1 MLCAGEGLMSELDW
15 DDFRLVKAIADA
27 GGLTGAAATLSVNH
41 STVFRRLGQIEE
53 QMGLPLFER
62 RKTGYMAT
70 PAGEEMASLAARM
83 DEDVTSFA
91 RRIAGRDIAP
101 SGEVRITTTD
111 TLFLHFL
118 IPVFAAFRKVHPQI
132 RLDIVIGNQAL
143 NLSRRD
149 ADVAIRASD
158 SPPDTLVGRRVASLC
173 WAIYGRASDAD
184 PLTQTDATDAAALF
198 EKTWVTLG
206 DTLGHVKAAR
216 YVRDRVAP
224 ERIGLKTSAVLGLAE
239 AIEAGL
245 GIGPLPC
252 FIGDTRPGLTRML
265 PPNPDFS
272 TGLWILTHP
281 DLRHAPRVRA
291 FMDFCGTEIARRRAC
306 MEGTG

>member
-1 MLCAGEGLMSELDW
+1 MSDLAW
-15 DDFRLVKAIADA
+15 DDFRLVKAVADA
-27 GGLTGAAATLSVNH
+27 GGLTGAAAALNVNH

-53 QMGLPLFER
+53 QLGLPLFER

-70 PAGEEMASLAARM
+70 PAGEEMANLAARM

-91 RRIAGRDIAP
+91 RRIAGRDITP
-101 SGEVRITTTD
+101 SGEVRVTTTD

-118 IPVFAAFRKVHPQI
+118 IPIFAAFRKAHPSI

-143 NLSRRD
+143 NLSKRD

-158 SPPDTLVGRRVASLC
+158 SPPETLVGRRSATLA
-173 WAIYGRASDAD
+173 WAIYGRAGDLKDLSELDPPD
-184 PLTQTDATDAAALF
+184 PLALF
-198 EKTWVTLG
+198 ERTWVTLG

-224 ERIGLKTSAVLGLAE
+224 ERIALKTSAVLGLAE
-239 AIEAGL
+239 AIEAGF
-245 GIGPLPC
+245 GVGPLPC
-252 FIGDTRPGLTRML
+252 FIGDMRPALARL
-265 PPNPDFS
+265 QAPDPDFS

-281 DLRHAPRVRA
+281 DLRHAPRIRA
-291 FMDFCGTEIARRRAC
+291 FMDFCGAEIARRRAI
-306 MEGTG
+306 MEGTGVTA

>member
-1 MLCAGEGLMSELDW
+1 MSELDW

-27 GGLTGAAATLSVNH
+27 GGLTGAASALSCNH

-53 QMGLPLFER
+53 QLGLPLFER

-70 PAGEEMASLAARM
+70 PAGEEMAHLASRM

-118 IPVFAAFRKVHPQI
+118 IPIFAAFQKAHPQI

-149 ADVAIRASD
+149 ADIAIRASD
-158 SPPDTLVGRRVASLC
+158 SPPDTLVGRRIASLC
-173 WAIYGRASDAD
+173 WAIYGRAGDAD
-184 PLTQTDATDAAALF
+184 ALSPSDTVEPAHLF
-198 EKTWVTLG
+198 ERSWVTLG
-206 DTLGHVKAAR
+206 DTLGHIKAAK

-224 ERIGLKTSAVLGLAE
+224 ERICLKTSAVLGLAE
-239 AIEAGL
+239 AIEAGF

-252 FIGDTRPGLTRML
+252 FIGDMRPGLVRVI

-272 TGLWILTHP
+272 TGLWLLTHP

-291 FMDFCGTEIARRRAC
+291 FMDFCGSEIAKRRGC